1 MAESLGC
8 LLFVS
13 TAECITKSIF
23 NMRETFYTKI
33 VSVRLPLEL
42 LEGLENRRVG
52 SIRKKPLS
60 RLIVQAIDEY
70 LKNHPI

>member
-1 MAESLGC
+1 
-8 LLFVS
+8 
-13 TAECITKSIF
+13 
-23 NMRETFYTKI
+23 MRETFYTKI